1 MHLVMDIALISI
13 IMFSVFSNF
22 YGLPGNSILALSS
35 LVYGLITG
43 FESFSFS
50 FVLTLFGIVVALEL
64 LEFLLIYFTA
74 KKYGS
79 SKWGISGAIIG
90 GIVGAISGAFVTPI
104 MGAIIGSICGVF
116 LGAFLLEFINTTN
129 VKDSLFSGLGAF
141 LGKLGGLSIK
151 VIGAVTMAVMVA
163 SRII

>member
-1 MHLVMDIALISI
+1 M
-13 IMFSVFSNF
+13 
-22 YGLPGNSILALSS
+22 
-35 LVYGLITG
+35 
-43 FESFSFS
+43 
-50 FVLTLFGIVVALEL
+50 
-64 LEFLLIYFTA
+64 LIYFTA

-104 MGAIIGSICGVF
+104 MGAIIGSISGVF

-151 VIGAVTMAVMVA
+151 VIGGVTMAVMVA

>member
-1 MHLVMDIALISI
+1 MHLVMDISLISI
-13 IMFSVFSNF
+13 IMFAVFSNF

-104 MGAIIGSICGVF
+104 MGAIIGSISGVF
-116 LGAFLLEFINTTN
+116 LGAFILEFINTTN
-129 VKDSLFSGLGAF
+129 VRDSLFSGLGAF

-151 VIGAVTMAVMVA
+151 VIGGVTMAVMVA

>member
-1 MHLVMDIALISI
+1 MHLVMDISLISI

>member
-1 MHLVMDIALISI
+1 MHLVMDIVLISI

-35 LVYGLITG
+35 LVYGLTTG

-50 FVLTLFGIVVALEL
+50 FILTLFGIVVVLEL

-104 MGAIIGSICGVF
+104 MGAIIGSISGVF

-129 VKDSLFSGLGAF
+129 VKDSFFSGLGAF

-151 VIGAVTMAVMVA
+151 VIGGVTMAVMVA